1 MKLDYEFLTRISKDA
16 VLYTSRKT
24 TNILDGGY
32 NSVYI
37 GKSLEFLDLKDYAL
51 GDDITSIDWKA
62 SSRNDSILVRRYIA
76 EKKHSV
82 LVIADTGIK
91 MDADTPKGSYKA
103 NIALMSLGVIGYLL
117 GRQGAD
123 VALAYDGKEGMVTT
137 PFKAGGVY
145 VEELIH
151 TYGNSVFAEHRSDLD
166 KLIMN
171 ELQLFSMRRMIVF
184 VITDIAGLR
193 SVKYDT
199 LSRMTEKN
207 DVYFIC
213 IDDAFATGGRVYD
226 RIGESY
232 IDRFFAGSHAL
243 KRAEKKERSRIMN
256 RFKADALKNR
266 VVLETV
272 ANEDSVVDTVLNL
285 FERGRSGI
293 FG

>member
-1 MKLDYEFLTRISKDA
+1 M
-16 VLYTSRKT
+16 
-24 TNILDGGY
+24 
-32 NSVYI
+32 
-37 GKSLEFLDLKDYAL
+37 
-51 GDDITSIDWKA
+51 
-62 SSRNDSILVRRYIA
+62 
-76 EKKHSV
+76 
-82 LVIADTGIK
+82 LVIADTGLK

-103 NIALMSLGVIGYLL
+103 DIDLMSLGVISYLL
-117 GRQGAD
+117 GRQGSD
-123 VALAYDGKEGMVTT
+123 VALAFAGKDGIITT

-151 TYGNSVFAEHRSDLD
+151 TYGNSVFAEHRTDMD
-166 KLIMN
+166 QLIMN
-171 ELQLFSMRRMIVF
+171 ELQLFSMRRMVVF
-184 VITDIAGLR
+184 VITDILGL
-193 SVKYDT
+193 KTIKNDT
-199 LSRMTEKN
+199 LSRMTEKS

-232 IDRFFAGSHAL
+232 IDRYFAGSRAL

-272 ANEDSVVDTVLNL
+272 ANEESVVDTVLNL